1 MTPQELQRIKDA
13 ALARLKA
20 REAAIKEQ
28 VNSGAPSQKTLEKVA
43 ELIKEQVSE
52 HKTLIAAK
60 EAFYSPDN
68 TQRYTLLNTSPFKEH
83 LSKLSLSGM
92 TFNDKQLD
100 ALEAGL
106 EGKSFNLIGAAGTG
120 KTTVTQTLISLLMKS
135 TSISPLSEETKHLTK
150 GAPGIIVVGFTNK
163 AVNNLKKKLPTALQ
177 AHCLTIHKLIEFAP
191 VYYAIEDQETGEAR
205 KSMRF
210 EPTRH
215 AANPLPHIS
224 TIIFEES
231 SMIGTDLFEQLLDAL
246 PAMGARTQMIF
257 LGDLNQLPPI
267 FGPSILGFKLAS
279 QPVVEL
285 THVYR
290 QALLSPIISLATAI
304 RTNNSA
310 VKMLKRPAK
319 EWSEAQYTQDH
330 LPWNLTEQ
338 QIVDREEHGKV
349 TLRPWKKR
357 VHEENAILMMKK
369 VLPIMIDTKEY
380 NPDADMILCPFNKA
394 FGTVELNKI
403 IGQHLAEKE
412 GKETHEV
419 IARYQKSYWCVGDRV
434 LVDRQEAIIEK
445 IVPTVGYFG
454 KNPRKAS
461 KTMDR
466 WGHDPEQPNED
477 SRMTAHDIMNA
488 LDRLETS
495 EGDDDAKNLASHSI
509 TVYFP
514 DLDTREILDSAG
526 QINSMLLAWALTV
539 HKSQGSEWEKVFL
552 FLHNSHAK
560 GTLLSRE
567 LLYTAV
573 TRAKKELYIICEG
586 DIGGY
591 PNSIARAAEKPVI
604 PGTTLQEKISYFTEK
619 MKSYVSGASLVRPIS
634 PAAFDSAM
642 ED

>member
-1 MTPQELQRIKDA
+1 MI
-13 ALARLKA
+13 
-20 REAAIKEQ
+20 
-28 VNSGAPSQKTLEKVA
+28 
-43 ELIKEQVSE
+43 
-52 HKTLIAAK
+52 
-60 EAFYSPDN
+60 
-68 TQRYTLLNTSPFKEH
+68 
-83 LSKLSLSGM
+83 
-92 TFNDKQLD
+92 FNAVQLD

-106 EGKSFNLIGAAGTG
+106 EGKNFNLIGAAGTG

-135 TSISPLSEETKHLTK
+135 TSISPLSEETKHLSK
-150 GAPGIIVVGFTNK
+150 GAPGIVVVGFTNK
-163 AVNNLKKKLPTALQ
+163 AVNNLKKKLPTSLQ
-177 AHCLTIHKLIEFAP
+177 SHCLTIHKLIEFAP
-191 VYYAIEDQETGEAR
+191 VYYDIEDEETGEAR

-290 QALLSPIISLATAI
+290 QALLSPIISLATAV

-310 VKMLKRPAK
+310 AKMLKRPAK
-319 EWSEAQYTQDH
+319 QWSEIDYTQDH

-349 TLRPWKKR
+349 TIRPWKKR

-369 VLPIMIDTKEY
+369 VLPIMIDTGEY
-380 NPDADMILCPFNKA
+380 NPNADMILCPFNKA
-394 FGTVELNKI
+394 FGTIELNKI

-412 GKETHEV
+412 QKETFEV

-454 KNPRKAS
+454 KMPRNPSRS
-461 KTMDR
+461 MDR

-477 SRMTAHDIMNA
+477 NKMTAADIMNA

-495 EGDDDAKNLASHSI
+495 DGEDDAKNLASHSI

-514 DLDTREILDSAG
+514 DLDTRETLDSAG

-552 FLHNSHAK
+552 FLHNTHAK

-567 LLYTAV
+567 LLYTAI

-604 PGTTLQEKISYFTEK
+604 PGTTLKEKIAYFSEK
-619 MKSYVSGASLVRPIS
+619 MKSYVSGASLVRSNPS
-634 PAAFDSAM
+634 ESFESAM